1 MPSVIEDKYR
11 INTLLMRTNNL
22 MQCKILVVSSE
33 SEARS
38 DMRESREM
46 EEVTWEWRRFNKG
59 GVGWDERVAFPTDS
73 FIEERGH

>member
-11 INTLLMRTNNL
+11 INTLLMRTNNF

-46 EEVTWEWRRFNKG
+46 EEVTWELEK
-59 GVGWDERVAFPTDS
+59 VQ
-73 FIEERGH
+73 